1 MAAAGAPD
9 ILGRMI
15 RKTRVGLVAAAL
27 FGAAAVTA
35 QVPKGTAAPAFDF
48 KAVLN
53 DGPASF
59 DDLAGKVVIL
69 DFGETW

>member
-1 MAAAGAPD
+1 MVQGMVNKSRLP
-9 ILGRMI
+9 LF
-15 RKTRVGLVAAAL
+15 AAAL

-35 QVPKGTAAPAFDF
+35 QVPKGTAPPAFEF

-53 DGPASF
+53 DGPESF

-69 DFGETW
+69 DFAETW